1 MQKRILCSIAC
12 LFSLNVLSQYTYESG
27 QDLYHLQTN
36 ANSFNG
42 ELAYEVS
49 DDGIS
54 PAIDLSFDFTFYGS
68 TFSQA
73 RMSTNGCLNF
83 GNSGSYCNDYTPDPI
98 NGQHTYTIYAFLDRL
113 N

>member
-1 MQKRILCSIAC
+1 MYRSFKIICC
-12 LFSLNVLSQYTYESG
+12 LLLASNLSAQYTYEAN
-27 QDLYHLQTN
+27 QDLYQLQTN
-36 ANSFNG
+36 ANNFEG

-54 PAIDLSFDFTFYGS
+54 PAIDLTFDFTFYGS

-73 RMSTNGCLNF
+73 RMATNGCLHF
-83 GNSGSYCNDYTPDPI
+83 G
-98 NGQHTYTIYAFLDRL
+98 FLDRL